1 MLSRLEDLLITREK
15 HVDMRSSLHQVA
27 NEVGDE
33 TAKLSATATMEVL
46 DGAITALEKAIKE
59 LIESD
64 PEYAEAYQILTSVP
78 GIGQITAAALCC
90 WMPELGTMDRRQAA
104 ALIGVAPFPRDSG
117 ISEGT
122 RHIRGG
128 RRSDVLYMAALSAS
142 RHNPE
147 MKLVYERLAGKDH
160 KVALVAVMRHLIA
173 LANAL
178 LRDRRC
184 WSAAKA
190 PLAA

>member
-46 DGAITALEKAIKE
+46 DGAIAALEKAIKA

-78 GIGQITAAALCC
+78 GQITAAALCC
-90 WMPELGTMDRRQAA
+90 WMPELGTRRQAA
-104 ALIGVAPFPRDSG
+104 ALIGVAPHPRDSG
-117 ISEGT
+117 ISEGA

-128 RRSDVLYMAALSAS
+128 RRSDVLYMAGLSAS

-184 WSAAKA
+184 WSAKA
-190 PLAA
+190 PLVA

>member
-33 TAKLSATATMEVL
+33 GAKLSATATMEVL

-90 WMPELGTMDRRQAA
+90 WMPELGTRRQAA

-117 ISEGT
+117 ISEGA